1 MEKEIFSIELS
12 NGTKIEKLELNGN
25 NFISD
30 TEITAEMFEGGL
42 LEVRISGDKGTV
54 YTINHAK
61 LIQIMELDGKW
72 WFILAEM
79 SAEELMFEK
88 ISSNIDYIAMMTD
101 VEIEG
106 DEDEG
111 E

>member
-1 MEKEIFSIELS
+1 MQEKEIFTITLS
-12 NGTKIEKLELNGN
+12 NGTVFSDLKLNGN

-54 YTINHAK
+54 HTINHAK

-106 DEDEG
+106 DEDE
-111 E
+111 

>member
-1 MEKEIFSIELS
+1 MNEKEIFSIELS
-12 NGTKIEKLELNGN
+12 NGTKIESLELNGN
-25 NFISD
+25 NFISTSKIT
-30 TEITAEMFEGGL
+30 TETFEGGL
-42 LEVRISGDKGTV
+42 LEVRISGDKGTA

-61 LIQIMELDGKW
+61 LGQIMEYEGAW

-88 ISSNIDYIAMMTD
+88 ISSDIDYIAMMTD

-106 DEDEG
+106 DEDE
-111 E
+111 

>member
-42 LEVRISGDKGTV
+42 LEVRISGDKGTA

-61 LIQIMELDGKW
+61 LIQIMEYEGAW

-88 ISSNIDYIAMMTD
+88 ISSDIDYIAMMTD

-106 DEDEG
+106 DEDE
-111 E
+111 